1 MSITPPQ
8 LTAGLG
14 LALALS
20 LVANIGAC
28 YVYLQQRDALA
39 VAGNN
44 LEHKESETVTAR
56 AAADTCS
63 ASVEALAVSAAV
75 MASQLEPLRLAAQQ
89 RAVQHFAQADK
100 ILSTPAAVPGDACAS
115 AQKRVSEILATRTK
129 GGD

>member
-1 MSITPPQ
+1 MSIIPPQ
-8 LTAGLG
+8 VTAGLG

-20 LVANIGAC
+20 LAANAGAG
-28 YVYLQQRDALA
+28 YIYLQQRDALA

-44 LEHKESETVTAR
+44 LEHKEGETVTAR

-89 RAVQHFAQADK
+89 RAAEHFARADK

-129 GGD
+129 GGG

>member
-20 LVANIGAC
+20 LVANIGAG

-39 VAGNN
+39 IAGNN

-63 ASVEALAVSAAV
+63 ASVEALAASAAV
-75 MASQLEPLRLAAQQ
+75 MASQLEPLRLAAKQ
-89 RAVQHFAQADK
+89 RAAGHFALADK

-115 AQKRVSEILATRTK
+115 AQKRVSEILATRPK
-129 GGD
+129 GGG